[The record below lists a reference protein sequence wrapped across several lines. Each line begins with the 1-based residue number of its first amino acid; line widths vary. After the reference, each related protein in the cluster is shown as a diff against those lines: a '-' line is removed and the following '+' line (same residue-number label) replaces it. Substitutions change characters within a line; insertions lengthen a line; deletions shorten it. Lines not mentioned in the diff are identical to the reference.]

1 LDTELVTVLQ
11 DVAGERMTEKLD
23 DAVWIAGISCRLGNH
38 TPLSEEM
45 EVSNALFSV
54 NIFLHLVLS
63 DLHHFRFAMK
73 GAGRIVGNIFKLKT
87 LGRAI
92 FV

>member
-1 LDTELVTVLQ
+1 MTQCGSLVSH
-11 DVAGERMTEKLD
+11 
-23 DAVWIAGISCRLGNH
+23 AV
-38 TPLSEEM
+38 SEIIRHYLKKWKYP
-45 EVSNALFSV
+45 NTLFSV

-63 DLHHFRFAMK
+63 DLHHFRSGVR